1 MDIPPKM
8 FDIKQINQRK
18 QNIYNNMESVK
29 EENENQK
36 LLKKRAEKEMKII
49 KPTLEIK
56 RKQYDE
62 PLINPNLIAEEFKE
76 FIKNCEK

>member
-18 QNIYNNMESVK
+18 QNIYNNMKTVK

>member
-18 QNIYNNMESVK
+18 QNIYNNMKSVK

-49 KPTLEIK
+49 KPALEIK

-62 PLINPNLIAEEFKE
+62 PLINPNLIAEEFEE
-76 FIKNCEK
+76 FVKNCEK

>member
-18 QNIYNNMESVK
+18 QNIYNNMKSVK